1 MVGGVF
7 FLVWLSELITR
18 YGIGNGLAL
27 IGDLFQAT
35 NTVPRT
41 AVFMHVNDTFGV
53 AMQKGF
59 TGVMSKFTMPYKVVD
74 TIAYD
79 PAAAPLIDT
88 ARSDALRA
96 GGAVPELAWTDVGPA
111 AALPTPGPVQVVD
124 SRPDLPAVSAPVR
137 GRARSRPGGGLPA
150 EGRVIAFF
158 GALAGALLV
167 ALAPTLGCGA
177 VPRRAVASA
186 VAGLGAGPGVDRG
199 GQGHRQREAVAL
211 VELAQGARPGALPP
225 AGSGLRAES
234 APAAPTNQPTENK
247 MFGRLMPTEGK
258 FFDLFNQHAELCVKG
273 AKEMLALMTNFD
285 DLENR
290 VHAIESIEKQADKI
304 TYTTVDL
311 LHKTFITPIDRD
323 DIHKLITKMDDILD
337 MMEDAAQTVSL
348 YDLHAV
354 TPEAKRLAELVLAC
368 CEKVKDA
375 VALLSNMDN
384 ARDIVAICEEI
395 DRLESDA
402 DHVMRAAMSKLFRD
416 EPDVRNLIK
425 MKAIYEILE
434 TVTDRCEDVA
444 NIIEGIIVENA

>member
-1 MVGGVF
+1 
-7 FLVWLSELITR
+7 
-18 YGIGNGLAL
+18 
-27 IGDLFQAT
+27 
-35 NTVPRT
+35 
-41 AVFMHVNDTFGV
+41 
-53 AMQKGF
+53 
-59 TGVMSKFTMPYKVVD
+59 
-74 TIAYD
+74 
-79 PAAAPLIDT
+79 
-88 ARSDALRA
+88 
-96 GGAVPELAWTDVGPA
+96 
-111 AALPTPGPVQVVD
+111 
-124 SRPDLPAVSAPVR
+124 
-137 GRARSRPGGGLPA
+137 
-150 EGRVIAFF
+150 
-158 GALAGALLV
+158 
-167 ALAPTLGCGA
+167 
-177 VPRRAVASA
+177 
-186 VAGLGAGPGVDRG
+186 
-199 GQGHRQREAVAL
+199 
-211 VELAQGARPGALPP
+211 
-225 AGSGLRAES
+225 
-234 APAAPTNQPTENK
+234 

-273 AKEMLALMTNFD
+273 AKEMLGLMTNFD

-304 TYTTVDL
+304 TYATVDL
-311 LHKTFITPIDRD
+311 LHKTFITPLDRD

-337 MMEDAAQTVSL
+337 MMEDAGQTVSL

-375 VALLSNMDN
+375 VALLSNMNN
-384 ARDIVAICEEI
+384 AREIVGICEEI